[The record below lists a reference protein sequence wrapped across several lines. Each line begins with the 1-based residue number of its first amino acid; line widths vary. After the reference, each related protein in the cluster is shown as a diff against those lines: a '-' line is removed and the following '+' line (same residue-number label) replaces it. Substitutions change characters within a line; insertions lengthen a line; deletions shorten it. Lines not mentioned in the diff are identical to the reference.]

1 MAKPKNSKATGDK
14 NSGYSNTLKIN
25 NTTYVSNKD
34 KLYLHLSKVIY
45 MGLDFLELAKSLRSD
60 FKRLKPHCSNIRK
73 LKKVFY

>member
-34 KLYLHLSKVIY
+34 KLYLHLSKFIY
-45 MGLDFLELAKSLRSD
+45 RGLDFLELAGSIRSD
-60 FKRLKPHCSNIRK
+60 FKRLKLNIANIRK
-73 LKKVFY
+73 LK

>member
-34 KLYLHLSKVIY
+34 KLYLHLSKFIY
-45 MGLDFLELAKSLRSD
+45 RGLDFLELAESLRSD
-60 FKRLKPHCSNIRK
+60 FKRLIPHIANIRK
-73 LKKVFY
+73 LK

>member
-34 KLYLHLSKVIY
+34 KLYLHLSKFIHR
-45 MGLDFLELAKSLRSD
+45 GLDILELAESLRSD
-60 FKRLKPHCSNIRK
+60 FKRLKPHISNIRK
-73 LKKVFY
+73 LK